1 MFASYTQI
9 QVVRTSVILLAAASI
24 TFITLTSGC
33 KTDSKSSQG
42 PAGTNA
48 ANPASVTLD
57 AVAISQLRERS
68 LAMLTQATNSDSA
81 EIRANAVEALAV
93 VPARLAPILPRMLAD
108 TNPGVRAVS
117 AKVAGRT
124 KLTQVAGQLTALTG
138 DSVTFV
144 RAAAIY
150 ALVRM
155 GQPIDQTPLAQMLF
169 SPDPVVRAEA
179 AFFIGEIGS
188 RSALPM
194 VKEASARGM
203 PRIDAAIAR
212 KVQLQIAEALV
223 KLGDDGA
230 VQEIRAGL
238 YPSQE
243 KDYENA
249 ALAAQI
255 LGQLNDKASGDQL
268 IYITAYKEGGT
279 QTLPAEVRLAAASA
293 LARLGNDR
301 GSFIADE
308 YAGSVIPALRAQ
320 TAFVYGAT
328 GRLENLSKLK
338 PLLEDNDPLVRI
350 AAAAAVV
357 KLAEK

>member
-1 MFASYTQI
+1 MLAAHHPTH
-9 QVVRTSVILLAAASI
+9 VVRTTAMLLAAGSL
-24 TFITLTSGC
+24 TFVALTAGC
-33 KTDSKSSQG
+33 KTDSKAATG
-42 PAGTNA
+42 PGGTSATSPA
-48 ANPASVTLD
+48 AVTLD

-68 LAMLTQATNSDSA
+68 LAMLTEATNSDSA
-81 EIRANAVEALAV
+81 EMRANAVEALAV
-93 VPARLAPILPRMLAD
+93 VPARLAPALPRMLAD
-108 TNPGVRAVS
+108 TNPGVRAVA

-124 KLTQVAGQLTALTG
+124 KQTQVAAQLTALTG

-150 ALVRM
+150 ALVRI
-155 GQPIDQTPLAQMLF
+155 GQPVDQTPLAQMLF
-169 SPDPVVRAEA
+169 SPDLVVRAEA

-188 RSALPM
+188 LSALPM

-203 PRIDAAIAR
+203 PRVDAAVAR

-255 LGQLNDKASGDQL
+255 LGQLGDKASGDQL

-279 QTLPAEVRLAAASA
+279 QKLPAEVRLAAASA

-308 YAGSVIPALRAQ
+308 YAGSTLAALRAQ
-320 TAFVYGAT
+320 TAFVYGST
-328 GRLENLSKLK
+328 GRMENLSKLK
-338 PLLEDNDPLVRI
+338 PLLDDKDSLVRI

>member
-1 MFASYTQI
+1 MISAHQPTHR
-9 QVVRTSVILLAAASI
+9 VRTSAMLLAAASLSL
-24 TFITLTSGC
+24 FSLAASC
-33 KTDSKSSQG
+33 KSDPKPNPGLGGTAATDSK
-42 PAGTNA
+42 A
-48 ANPASVTLD
+48 VMLD
-57 AVAISQLRERS
+57 AVAVSQLRERS
-68 LAMLTQATNSDSA
+68 LAMLSEATKSDSA
-81 EIRANAVEALAV
+81 EMRANAVEALGA
-93 VPARLAPILPRMLAD
+93 VPARLAPVLPRMLAD
-108 TNPGVRAVS
+108 TNPGVRAVA

-124 KLTQVAGQLTALTG
+124 KQTQCAAQLTALTG

-150 ALVRM
+150 ALVRL
-155 GQPIDQTPLAQMLF
+155 GQPVDQTPLAQMLF

-179 AFFIGEIGS
+179 AYFIGEIGS
-188 RSALPM
+188 KSALPM

-203 PRIDAAIAR
+203 PRVDPAIAR

-255 LGQLNDKASGDQL
+255 LGQLGDKASGDQL

-279 QTLPAEVRLAAASA
+279 QKLPAEVRLAAASA

-308 YAGSVIPALRAQ
+308 YAASTLAPLRAQ
-320 TAFVYGAT
+320 TAFVYGST

-338 PLLEDNDPLVRI
+338 LLLEDKDPLVRV

-357 KLAEK
+357 RLAEK